1 MGVLNKLKSRMS
13 SYRGP
18 TQVDPTTSSPVYGF
32 DTGRKR
38 SSGVDAVNAGL
49 AAGAAVAPVVSNVG
63 QQIAD
68 AGSSIGSAIGAMGK
82 SKRSESISKS
92 KKAGKTGIE
101 ARAQW
106 KKEKSDDLA
115 ARGKKAVD
123 EGRDKKADR
132 LLKRAAK
139 NEDRSIELEE
149 KAYHQKRKKNGSKK
163 LGDFVSLES
172 EDIAPILRS
181 MPSGEDTEVQEEL
194 DKFAARFGNA
204 PIIDENLK

>member
-1 MGVLNKLKSRMS
+1 MGVLNRLKSKMS
-13 SYRGP
+13 SYSGP
-18 TQVDPTTSSPVYGF
+18 AQIDPTKSSPVYGF
-32 DTGRKR
+32 DTGKARN
-38 SSGVDAVNAGL
+38 SGVDAVNAGL
-49 AAGAAVAPVVSNVG
+49 AAGSSQAPVVSNVG

-68 AGSSIGSAIGAMGK
+68 VGSSIGSALGAMGK

-92 KKAGKTGIE
+92 KEAGKTGME

-123 EGRDKKADR
+123 EGKDKKADR
-132 LLKRAAK
+132 LLTRAAK

-149 KAYHQKRKKNGSKK
+149 KAYFKEHGKRKPKEV
-163 LGDFVSLES
+163 VSLEP

-181 MPSGEDTEVQEEL
+181 MPGATYLEEEEEEEK
-194 DKFAARFGNA
+194 KFGARFGNA
-204 PIIDENLK
+204 PIIDENLI

>member
-1 MGVLNKLKSRMS
+1 MN

-18 TQVDPTTSSPVYGF
+18 TQVDPTKSSPVYGF
-32 DTGRKR
+32 DTGRAVR
-38 SSGVDAVNAGL
+38 SGVDAVNAGL
-49 AAGAAVAPVVSNVG
+49 AAGSNQAPVVSNVG
-63 QQIAD
+63 QDIAD
-68 AGSSIGSAIGAMGK
+68 LGASIGSALSNMDD

-92 KKAGKTGIE
+92 KEAGKTGME

-132 LLKRAAK
+132 LLDRAAR

-149 KAYHQKRKKNGSKK
+149 KAYFKKHGKRKP
-163 LGDFVSLES
+163 VEVTSLEP
-172 EDIAPILRS
+172 EGIAPMLRS
-181 MPSGEDTEVQEEL
+181 MPVGTNNEEEEEK
-194 DKFAARFGNA
+194 KFGARFGNA
-204 PIIDENLK
+204 PIIDENLI

>member
-13 SYRGP
+13 GP
-18 TQVDPTTSSPVYGF
+18 AQTDMSSPVYGF
-32 DTGRKR
+32 DTGKKP

-49 AAGAAVAPVVSNVG
+49 AAGYSQTPVVSNVG

-68 AGSSIGSAIGAMGK
+68 AGSSIGSALGAMGK

-92 KKAGKTGIE
+92 KEAGKTGME

-132 LLKRAAK
+132 LLDRAAR

-149 KAYHQKRKKNGSKK
+149 KAYFKKHGKRKP
-163 LGDFVSLES
+163 VEVTSLEP
-172 EDIAPILRS
+172 EGIAPMLRS
-181 MPSGEDTEVQEEL
+181 MPVGTNNEEEEEK
-194 DKFAARFGNA
+194 KFGARFGNA
-204 PIIDENLK
+204 PIIDENLI

>member
-18 TQVDPTTSSPVYGF
+18 TQVDPTKSSPVYGF
-32 DTGRKR
+32 DTGKAIN
-38 SSGVDAVNAGL
+38 SGVDAVNAGL
-49 AAGAAVAPVVSNVG
+49 AAGYSQAPVVSNVG

-68 AGSSIGSAIGAMGK
+68 VGSSIGSALGAMGK

-92 KKAGKTGIE
+92 KEAGKTGIE
-101 ARAQW
+101 ARSQW

-132 LLKRAAK
+132 LLKRAAR

-149 KAYHQKRKKNGSKK
+149 KAYFKKHGKRKPKEV
-163 LGDFVSLES
+163 VSLEP

-181 MPSGEDTEVQEEL
+181 MPGATYLEEEEEE
-194 DKFAARFGNA
+194 KFGARFGNA
-204 PIIDENLK
+204 PIIDEGLI

>member
-13 SYRGP
+13 SYSGP
-18 TQVDPTTSSPVYGF
+18 TQVDPTKSSPVYGF
-32 DTGRKR
+32 DTGKAIN
-38 SSGVDAVNAGL
+38 SGVDAVNAGL
-49 AAGAAVAPVVSNVG
+49 ATGYNQAPVVSNVG

-68 AGSSIGSAIGAMGK
+68 AGSSIGSALGAMGK

-92 KKAGKTGIE
+92 KEAGKTGME
-101 ARAQW
+101 ARSQW

-132 LLKRAAK
+132 LLKRAAR

-149 KAYHQKRKKNGSKK
+149 KAYFKKHGKRKPKEV
-163 LGDFVSLES
+163 VSLEP
-172 EDIAPILRS
+172 EDIAPMLRS
-181 MPSGEDTEVQEEL
+181 MPGATYLEEEEEEK
-194 DKFAARFGNA
+194 KFGARFGNA
-204 PIIDENLK
+204 PIIDEGLI